1 MLSWSDFK
9 SNSSIA
15 NISIA
20 SIAIATGILAIRWLS
35 RRFVMQSVSN
45 SLLSDQLQRALGGK
59 TILLTGASSGIGFA
73 TACQLFRAG
82 ANLILICRTPVS
94 AKRTVRYV
102 LTEFLL

>member
-1 MLSWSDFK
+1 MLSWIDFK

-15 NISIA
+15 NISVA

-35 RRFVMQSVSN
+35 RRMQSGPN
-45 SLLSDQLQRALGGK
+45 SLLSDQLKRALGGK

-73 TACQLFRAG
+73 TACQLLRAG

-94 AKRTVRYV
+94 AKRTIRCAQLY
-102 LTEFLL
+102 FLL